1 MAAKIFCLLMLLG
14 LSASA
19 ATATIFPQCSQ
30 APIASLLPPYLSPA
44 VSSVCENPIL
54 QPYRIQQA
62 IAAGI
67 LPLSPLFLQQSS
79 ALLQQLP
86 LVHLLAQNIRAQ
98 QLQQLVLAN
107 LAAYS
112 QQQQFLPFN
121 QLAALNSAAYLQQ
134 QQLLPFSQLAAA
146 YPQQF
151 LPFNQLAA
159 LNSPAYL
166 QQQQLLPFSQL
177 AGVSPATFLTQPQ
190 LLPFY
195 QHAAPNAGTLLQLQQ
210 LLPFNQLA
218 LTNPAAFYQQPIIG
232 GALF

>member
-62 IAAGI
+62 ITAGI

-79 ALLQQLP
+79 ALLHQLP

-121 QLAALNSAAYLQQ
+121 QLAALNSASYLQQ
-134 QQLLPFSQLAAA
+134 QQLPFSQLPAA

-177 AGVSPATFLTQPQ
+177 AGVSPATFLIQPQ